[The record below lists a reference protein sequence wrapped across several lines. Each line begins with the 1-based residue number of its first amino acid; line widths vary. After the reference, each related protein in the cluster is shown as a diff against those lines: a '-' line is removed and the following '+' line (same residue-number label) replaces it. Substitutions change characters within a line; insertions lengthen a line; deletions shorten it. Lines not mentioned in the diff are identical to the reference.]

1 MKIIRIPFIVPI
13 IFMCLLGFI
22 SPAWADSDT
31 NKTYVQLL
39 NEVFQTELVYP
50 QGKGEVQ
57 IFLEGAYSEGDE
69 GKGYH
74 LPLVVEYGITDS
86 WQLGLDWTLFQQ
98 HNPEDGHTASGT
110 GDLALTTK
118 YAFMNMGGSD
128 FHASLNFA
136 VEFPIADIDKHLTEG
151 FTVYEPSISLA
162 KDFTGNNSQIFTQI
176 GIGFVD
182 RTREPTDPAD
192 KVTIH
197 DEFFWSSGF
206 FIPYNKEIIFSGEF
220 SWVSDEL
227 EPEGHENLLFLTPGV
242 IWSLPGHHWEFG
254 LAVPIGLNDESDD
267 WGIILALIYEFDT
280 H

>member
-1 MKIIRIPFIVPI
+1 MKH
-13 IFMCLLGFI
+13 LLKFLMV
-22 SPAWADSDT
+22 SVFSAMLCAPAWAESDGH
-31 NKTYVQLL
+31 KSYVQLL

-98 HNPEDGHTASGT
+98 HNPEDGHTGSGT

-118 YAFMNMGGSD
+118 YAFMNIGGSD

-151 FTVYEPSISLA
+151 FTVYTSRLSVWPRISPATTARYLP
-162 KDFTGNNSQIFTQI
+162 KSVSGLWTGHGNPPTLP
-176 GIGFVD
+176 
-182 RTREPTDPAD
+182 TR
-192 KVTIH
+192 
-197 DEFFWSSGF
+197 
-206 FIPYNKEIIFSGEF
+206 
-220 SWVSDEL
+220 
-227 EPEGHENLLFLTPGV
+227 
-242 IWSLPGHHWEFG
+242 
-254 LAVPIGLNDESDD
+254 
-267 WGIILALIYEFDT
+267 
-280 H
+280 